1 MGLIICPDCGEKISE
16 HSEICIK
23 CGFPLQ
29 KFLKEHNITNVSGVL
44 VCPKCAYIYNGW
56 DMIRYDLPQH
66 LKCEYCGTI
75 VVQTNEDIEEI
86 FKLSVPRSKEEE
98 YKSKSINLAKEFGN
112 NQFDENAFNDRL
124 HKIDQKIQ
132 DYIKQID
139 SKNQQSQQSNQPK
152 CPTCGSTNIEKISVS
167 KKAFGGFLFGVFS
180 SDVRNTM
187 HCKNCGAKW

>member
-44 VCPKCAYIYNGW
+44 VCPKCANIYNGW
-56 DMIRYDLPQH
+56 DMVRYDLPQH

-86 FKLSVPRSKEEE
+86 FKLKDKEHNE
-98 YKSKSINLAKEFGN
+98 KSIELAKELGN

-124 HKIDQKIQ
+124 YKIHQEVQ

-152 CPTCGSTNIEKISVS
+152 CPTCGSINIEKISAS
-167 KKAFGGFLFGVFS
+167 F
-180 SDVRNTM
+180 
-187 HCKNCGAKW
+187 

>member
-1 MGLIICPDCGEKISE
+1 MGLVICPDCGEKISE

-44 VCPKCAYIYNGW
+44 VCPKCAKVYNGW
-56 DMIRYDLPQH
+56 NMIRYDLPQH

-75 VVQTNEDIEEI
+75 VMQTNEDIEAI
-86 FKLSVPRSKEEE
+86 WKLKEQE
-98 YKSKSINLAKEFGN
+98 YNEKSIKLAKELGN
-112 NQFDENAFNDRL
+112 NQFDENAFNDRMQA
-124 HKIDQKIQ
+124 IDKKLQ

-152 CPTCGSTNIEKISVS
+152 CPTCGSVNIKKISTA
-167 KKAFGGFLFGVFS
+167 KKAAGGFMFGLFSKTAKSQFMC
-180 SDVRNTM
+180 D
-187 HCKNCGAKW
+187 NCGYKW

>member
-1 MGLIICPDCGEKISE
+1 MGLVICPDCGEKISE

-29 KFLKEHNITNVSGVL
+29 KFLKEHNITNISGVL
-44 VCPKCAYIYNGW
+44 VCPKCANIYNGW
-56 DMIRYDLPQH
+56 NMIRYDLPQH

-75 VVQTNEDIEEI
+75 IVQTNEDIEEI

-112 NQFDENAFNDRL
+112 NQFDEHTYDNRIQML
-124 HKIDQKIQ
+124 HKEVQS
-132 DYIKQID
+132 YIKQID

-152 CPTCGSTNIEKISVS
+152 CPTCGSTNIKKVSATSKAVSV
-167 KKAFGGFLFGVFS
+167 ALFGLFS
-180 SDVRNTM
+180 QKVKKQW
-187 HCKNCGAKW
+187 HCNNCGSDF

>member
-1 MGLIICPDCGEKISE
+1 MGLVICPDCGEEISE

-29 KFLKEHNITNVSGVL
+29 EFLKEHNITNVSGVL
-44 VCPKCAYIYNGW
+44 VCPKCANIYNGW
-56 DMIRYDLPQH
+56 DMVRYDLPQH

-86 FKLSVPRSKEEE
+86 FKLKDKEHSE
-98 YKSKSINLAKEFGN
+98 KSIELAKELGN
-112 NQFDENAFNDRL
+112 NQFDENAFNDRIY
-124 HKIDQKIQ
+124 KIHQEVQ

-152 CPTCGSTNIEKISVS
+152 CPTCGSVNIKKISTA
-167 KKAFGGFLFGVFS
+167 KKAAGGFMFGLFSKTAKSQFMC
-180 SDVRNTM
+180 D
-187 HCKNCGAKW
+187 NCGYKW